1 MLEIRSY
8 TYAELSQMLGTR
20 DAQGICRRLTRWDV
34 AYTVS
39 GRRAQTIY
47 DIIEIPDPF
56 KVFCIL
62 DLGFSPQTDFDK
74 LMFFLYYAL
83 NDDEFLWLPY
93 GRLEVLMGE
102 NGRPVSR
109 QTISHYFKQM
119 ERCDIFCRVGDYCHY
134 FANGETIRK
143 ATKEE
148 YSRAWAEYW
157 MMKEQGYWPWQC
169 IAVMRRNYG
178 GIAKKQRIAEIN
190 GIYMNI
196 VDNINDMVCQ
206 RIQKYLSKDG

>member
-34 AYTVS
+34 VYTVS

-102 NGRPVSR
+102 NGRPVT
-109 QTISHYFKQM
+109 Q
-119 ERCDIFCRVGDYCHY
+119 
-134 FANGETIRK
+134 
-143 ATKEE
+143 
-148 YSRAWAEYW
+148 
-157 MMKEQGYWPWQC
+157 
-169 IAVMRRNYG
+169 
-178 GIAKKQRIAEIN
+178 
-190 GIYMNI
+190 
-196 VDNINDMVCQ
+196 
-206 RIQKYLSKDG
+206 QKTCP